1 MARLS
6 AISPH
11 GDRCWC
17 PALEITI
24 RPLLF
29 LPGLAGVGGPGKE
42 VKQMENGMLVTDTAG
57 KQMQR

>member
-1 MARLS
+1 MVTAVSVQPLKSPS
-6 AISPH
+6 APSS
-11 GDRCWC
+11 
-17 PALEITI
+17 
-24 RPLLF
+24 